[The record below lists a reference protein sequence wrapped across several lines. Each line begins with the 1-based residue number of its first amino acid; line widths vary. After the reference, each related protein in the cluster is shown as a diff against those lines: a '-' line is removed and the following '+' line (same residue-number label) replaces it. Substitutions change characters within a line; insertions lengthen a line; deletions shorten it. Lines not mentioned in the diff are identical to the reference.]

1 MTSVSLPAPLP
12 PLRGAWLRSALLGF
26 SAWMVALLFLPSDWA
41 ADLLLF
47 GALVIVPLGLAVVDL
62 SGPRRALSLFPWLQL
77 GAALILTVAFAL
89 TPGLSAALLAL
100 PWLACTLVLASLG
113 LLHLRRE
120 RSAGEIAIA
129 MALIFIAIGG
139 SWAFLAR
146 AGLRPLDFDER
157 IVLLT
162 GDHFHYAGFA
172 LPILTG
178 LGALRLRDLVSKLTV
193 ASVIVAVP
201 LVAVGITVT
210 QMTHSHAVEL
220 AAAWLMSAACL
231 LVAVLQFRQAR
242 RAESFA
248 ECLLFG
254 LSGLSLLGGLGLAAA
269 YALSA
274 QLGRAWLTIPE
285 MIPLHGTLNAL
296 GFALPGLLAWV
307 LRRLRE
313 SAESQILLTCLGQKP
328 DLKTWEARPFW
339 SGVLSG
345 PQVGDQHA
353 VYEREVARES
363 PGEPEPNGPLRRL
376 AAVILRYEIFPT
388 SWVSGVLQREP
399 VAIGDTV
406 GIRYHFV
413 PGIDLFFAARV
424 TERFDECVGTVWRTG
439 FTYAT
444 VAGHPEYGV
453 ETFSVEKDT
462 TTGKVIVALRS
473 WSRPGTLLAL
483 LCPPWV
489 RRQQVRASHAALAH
503 LAACANAPPADLE
516 SVSAGS

>member
-1 MTSVSLPAPLP
+1 MISLSLPVPLN

-26 SAWMVALLFLPSDWA
+26 STWMVALIFLSSDWA

-47 GALVIVPLGLAVVDL
+47 GALVIVPLGLATVDL
-62 SGPRRALSLFPWLQL
+62 TGPRRALSLFPWLQL
-77 GAALILTVAFAL
+77 GAALMLAVSFGL
-89 TPGLSAALLAL
+89 TPGLSAALLAV
-100 PWLACTLVLASLG
+100 PWLAFTMLMALLG
-113 LLHLRRE
+113 LLNLRRA
-120 RSAGEIAIA
+120 RSFGEFAVS

-178 LGALRLRDLVSKLTV
+178 LAALRLRDLASKLAV
-193 ASVIVAVP
+193 AGVIVAVP

-210 QMTHSHAVEL
+210 QMTQSHDIEL
-220 AAAWLMSAACL
+220 AASWLMSAVCL
-231 LVAVLQFRQAR
+231 LVAVLQFRLAR
-242 RAESFA
+242 RAESLA
-248 ECLLFG
+248 ERLLFG
-254 LSGLSLLGGLGLAAA
+254 LSGISLFGGLGLAAL
-269 YALSA
+269 YALGA
-274 QLGRAWLTIPE
+274 HLGRTWLTIPE

-296 GFALPGLLAWV
+296 GFSLLGLLAWV

-313 SAESQILLTCLGQKP
+313 SAEAQILFTGLGQKP
-328 DLKTWEARPFW
+328 DLKVWETRPFW

-345 PQVGDQHA
+345 PQEGDQHA
-353 VYEREVARES
+353 VYEREVAYEN
-363 PGEPEPNGPLRRL
+363 PGDPEQNGPHRRL
-376 AAVILRYEIFPT
+376 AAVILRYEVFPT
-388 SWVSGVLQREP
+388 TWVSGVLHREP
-399 VAIGDTV
+399 VEIGDTV

-473 WSRPGTLLAL
+473 WSRPGTFLAL

-489 RRQQVRASHAALAH
+489 RRQQVRASYGALAN
-503 LAACANAPPADLE
+503 LASRAVEPPAALE
-516 SVSAGS
+516 SVSARS

>member
-1 MTSVSLPAPLP
+1 MTSVSLPTPLP

-26 SAWMVALLFLPSDWA
+26 SAWIVALIFLPSDWA

-47 GALVIVPLGLAVVDL
+47 GALVIVPLGLATVDL
-62 SGPRRALSLFPWLQL
+62 SGPRLPLSLFPWLQL
-77 GAALILTVAFAL
+77 GTALMLTVAFTL
-89 TPGLSAALLAL
+89 TPGLSAAILAV
-100 PWLACTLVLASLG
+100 PWLAFTMLMALLG
-113 LLHLRRE
+113 LFQLRRA
-120 RSAGEIAIA
+120 RSAGEFAVS
-129 MALIFIAIGG
+129 MGLIFIAIGG

-178 LGALRLRDLVSKLTV
+178 LAALRLRDLVSKLTAV
-193 ASVIVAVP
+193 AVIVAVP
-201 LVAVGITVT
+201 FVAVGITVT
-210 QMTHSHAVEL
+210 QLTRSHDVEL
-220 AAAWLMSAACL
+220 AASWLMSAACL
-231 LVAVLQFRQAR
+231 LVALLQLRLAR
-242 RAESFA
+242 RAESLA
-248 ECLLFG
+248 EALLFG
-254 LSGLSLLGGLGLAAA
+254 LSSVSLLGGLGLAAT
-269 YALSA
+269 YALGTH
-274 QLGRAWLTIPE
+274 LGQTWLSIE
-285 MIPLHGTLNAL
+285 QMIPLHGTLNAL
-296 GFALPGLLAWV
+296 GFALPGLLAWG

-313 SAESQILLTCLGQKP
+313 SAEAQILFTALGQKP
-328 DLKTWEARPFW
+328 DLKTWEAKPFW

-345 PQVGDQHA
+345 PQERDHHA
-353 VYEREVARES
+353 VYEREVAREA
-363 PGEPEPNGPLRRL
+363 PGDPEPNGPHRRL

-399 VAIGDTV
+399 VEVGDTV
-406 GIRYHFV
+406 GICYHFV

-424 TERFDECVGTVWRTG
+424 IERFDECVGTVWRTG

-462 TTGKVIVALRS
+462 TTGQVIVALRS
-473 WSRPGTLLAL
+473 WSRPGTFLAL

-489 RRQQVRASHAALAH
+489 RRQQVRASYAALDN
-503 LAACANAPPADLE
+503 LAGRAVAQPNALE
-516 SVSAGS
+516 SVSAES

>member
-1 MTSVSLPAPLP
+1 
-12 PLRGAWLRSALLGF
+12 
-26 SAWMVALLFLPSDWA
+26 MVALIVLPADWA

-47 GALVIVPLGLAVVDL
+47 GALVIVPLGLATVDL
-62 SGPRRALSLFPWLQL
+62 HGPRRPLSLFPWLQL
-77 GAALILTVAFAL
+77 GAALMLTVSFAL
-89 TPGLSAALLAL
+89 TPGLVAALFAVPWLVFTMLLAL
-100 PWLACTLVLASLG
+100 LG
-113 LLHLRRE
+113 LLHLRRA
-120 RSAGEIAIA
+120 RSAGERGISL
-129 MALIFIAIGG
+129 ALIFIAIGG

-178 LGALRLRDLVSKLTV
+178 LAALRLCDRISKLTV
-193 ASVIVAVP
+193 IAVIVAVL

-210 QMTHSHAVEL
+210 QMTRSHDVEL
-220 AAAWLMSAACL
+220 AASWLMSAACL
-231 LVAVLQFRQAR
+231 LVAVLQFRLAR
-242 RAESFA
+242 RAESLA
-248 ECLLFG
+248 EELLFG

-269 YALSA
+269 YALSTH
-274 QLGRAWLTIPE
+274 LGGTWLTIPR

-307 LRRLRE
+307 VRQLRE
-313 SAESQILLTCLGQKP
+313 SAEAQILFIGLGQKP

-345 PQVGDQHA
+345 PQEGDYHA
-353 VYEREVARES
+353 VYEREVAREA
-363 PGEPEPNGPLRRL
+363 PGDPEPNGPHRRL
-376 AAVILRYEIFPT
+376 AALILRYEVFPT
-388 SWVSGVLQREP
+388 SWVSGLLQREP
-399 VAIGDTV
+399 VEVGDTV

-424 TERFDECVGTVWRTG
+424 TERFDECIGTVWRTG

-444 VAGHPEYGV
+444 VAGHPEFGV

-473 WSRPGTLLAL
+473 WSRPGTFLAL

-489 RRQQVRASHAALAH
+489 RRQQVRASHAALAN
-503 LAACANAPPADLE
+503 LAGRALAQPDALE
-516 SVSAGS
+516 SVSARS